1 MEAKEESFCFQHDH
15 WRFYD
20 ARSHSLL
27 VDNSDDSR
35 FDDAGA
41 KTLRTDIG
49 AVRWMAC
56 VLESF

>member
-1 MEAKEESFCFQHDH
+1 MTTGDVTM
-15 WRFYD
+15 
-20 ARSHSLL
+20 L
-27 VDNSDDSR
+27 VLIGSWSDNSDDSR

-41 KTLRTDIG
+41 NTLSAVIG